1 MIIFIFV
8 LVRICRFLIW
18 FLMVWLELNVVKLI
32 EGEIVVFLLMSDLDI
47 FDNVE

>member
-8 LVRICRFLIW
+8 LVRICRFFMW

-32 EGEIVVFLLMSDLDI
+32 KGEIVVFLLMSDLDI
-47 FDNVE
+47 FDKVE